1 MFTNAEI
8 SQQLVNERRAELIA
22 EADQYRLL
30 AAARKALRA
39 RARARSRGQSDL
51 S

>member
-1 MFTNAEI
+1 MFTNAEMA
-8 SQQLVNERRAELIA
+8 QQLINDRRSELIA

-39 RARARSRGQSDL
+39 RSRARSRTHNDL